1 MVFSINTLNPN
12 GVISPKIY
20 QLNTANE
27 TFENFISFMTEISET
42 LIIESSLIETPI
54 SQVFEY
60 LDRMN
65 HIRFTILD
73 IDIDKYI
80 NENYPETKN
89 YLTTLN

>member
-1 MVFSINTLNPN
+1 MVFSINTLTSH

-20 QLNTANE
+20 QLNTENE
-27 TFENFISFMTEISET
+27 TFENFISFITEISET
-42 LIIESSLIETPI
+42 LIIESTITETPV
-54 SQVFEY
+54 SQILEY

-73 IDIDKYI
+73 VNIDDYI
-80 NENYPETKN
+80 NEHYPETKN